1 MKKFLKI
8 FIVVIIILLVIGA
21 VIFGMNNS
29 KKKDENTLVI
39 GMDNSFPPMGF
50 RNENNEIVGFDIDF
64 AYEVCKELGMNLEIQ
79 TISWAA
85 KEQELDSGNIDCIW
99 NGFAKTEER
108 EEAMTLSEPY
118 IRSEMLFLVNKD
130 SEYESQESLQGKKIG
145 VQAGSSGQKDLENSD
160 FGKGLEEIVQYGDY
174 LSALMD
180 LETGN
185 IDGVFISAINANY
198 LKQTNGKDF
207 KQIKSEGISTAQ
219 GMVIAYKKG
228 NTELRDKIQEVTDK
242 LIENG
247 KMQEISQ
254 KWFGDDLIA
263 KKDEGENN

>member
-1 MKKFLKI
+1 MKKNLKI
-8 FIVVIIILLVIGA
+8 FIGIVLILIIVAGM
-21 VIFGMNNS
+21 IFFTNNS
-29 KKKDENTLVI
+29 AKSDENTLVI
-39 GMDNSFPPMGF
+39 GMDDSFPPMGF
-50 RNENNEIVGFDIDF
+50 RNDDNEIVGFDIDY
-64 AYEVCKELGMNLEIQ
+64 ANEVCKELGMKLEIQ

-99 NGFAKTEER
+99 NGFGKTQER
-108 EEAMTLSEPY
+108 EEAMTLSKPY
-118 IRSEMLFLVNKD
+118 IKGEMIFLVNKD
-130 SEYESQESLQGKKIG
+130 SNFETQESLQGKTIG
-145 VQAGSSGQKDLENSD
+145 IQTGSSGQKDLESSD
-160 FGKGLEEIVQYGDY
+160 FGKGLKEIVQYSDY

-185 IDGVFISAINANY
+185 IDGVFISTINANY
-198 LKQTNGKDF
+198 LKKANGKDF

-254 KWFGDDLIA
+254 KWFEADLIA
-263 KKDEGENN
+263 KE

>member
-8 FIVVIIILLVIGA
+8 FIVVIIILLIIGA

-39 GMDNSFPPMGF
+39 GMDDSFPPMGF

-64 AYEVCKELGMNLEIQ
+64 ANEVCKELGMNLEIQ

-130 SEYESQESLQGKKIG
+130 SEYE
-145 VQAGSSGQKDLENSD
+145 
-160 FGKGLEEIVQYGDY
+160 YGDY